1 MILGRDT
8 LRAGLAMLL
17 QGCLFLAA
25 VRVEAATPT
34 AQGPVDRPNILWLVS
49 EDNDT
54 FLGCYGDPLAHT
66 PTLDRLASQGVLF
79 ERCFAQPVCAPSR
92 FTLITGMYSV
102 TCGPAEHMRAQGK
115 MPSWLKGFPAYLRKA
130 GYYTSNNA
138 KTDYNSHINMKEAWD
153 ASNRDAHWRKR
164 PDPKQ
169 PFFSVFNHE
178 VTHESCLFPVEE
190 SKLDFPPLDPAR
202 VRIPPYQPDTPEMR
216 ADWARYYNHMTLI
229 DGQIAAKL
237 KQLEVD
243 GLADNTIVFYYS
255 DNGGVLPR
263 SKRFLQRSG
272 THVPLI
278 VYFPPKWRHLAP
290 AAPGSRIKEPVGF
303 VDFAPT
309 ILSLAG
315 VDIPDYM
322 MGHAFAGQAR
332 GRPNEYSFC
341 SRDRMDERYDM
352 MRSVMNY
359 RYLYIHNYRPELPY
373 VQRLTYQFQARGYQS
388 WAREAAAGH
397 LTPATAQ
404 FWGEKPTEELYDL
417 EADPDNVR
425 NLATNPDHLGA
436 LKQMRAE
443 LRRRVL
449 EIKDNG
455 FIPEGSPFEGY
466 DVSRAPGAV
475 PFERVVDLAN
485 VASERKAENLPRLM
499 AALEDPSEAIR
510 WWGVLGC
517 VMLRD
522 QAAADQPGHETR
534 KGASSPQPSP
544 PEEERGTNRVGG
556 FGVTSNRRGLFG
568 SPAEAALRKR
578 LEDPSGAVQS
588 AAAEALAH
596 LGHPELALP
605 VLERWITTTSGTFY
619 TVHAA
624 NVLIRMGETGR
635 PLLPVMKRMCTATQ
649 DAAINTAPYYLNR
662 LLERN
667 IALLEGREPALVY
680 PKFEGGN

>member
-1 MILGRDT
+1 MVRLSHVKLHFVIATKLH
-8 LRAGLAMLL
+8 LL
-17 QGCLFLAA
+17 VAA
-25 VRVEAATPT
+25 VVGSIGFAAP
-34 AQGPVDRPNILWLVS
+34 AAESVGDRPNILWLVS
-49 EDNDT
+49 EDNGT
-54 FLGCYGDPLAHT
+54 FLGCYGDALAHT
-66 PTLDRLASQGVLF
+66 PTLDHLASQGVLF

-115 MPSWLKGFPAYLRKA
+115 IPSWLKGFPAYLRKA

-138 KTDYNSHINMKEAWD
+138 KTDYNALINMKEAWD
-153 ASNRDAHWRKR
+153 ESGRNAHWRKR
-164 PDPKQ
+164 PEPMQ

-190 SKLDFPPLDPAR
+190 SKLDFPPMDPTR

-216 ADWARYYNHMTLI
+216 ADWARYYNHMTLM
-229 DGQIAAKL
+229 DEQIAAKL
-237 KQLEVD
+237 KQLEQD
-243 GLADNTIVFYYS
+243 GLAEDTIVFYYS

-290 AAPGSRIKEPVGF
+290 AAPGARIKDPVGF

-309 ILSLAG
+309 VLSLAG
-315 VDIPDYM
+315 ARIPDYM
-322 MGHAFAGQAR
+322 MGHAFAGPAKGQ
-332 GRPNEYSFC
+332 PNEYAFC
-341 SRDRMDERYDM
+341 TRDRMDERYDM
-352 MRSVMNY
+352 MRSLVNY
-359 RYLYIHNYRPELPY
+359 RYLYIHNYRPELSY

-425 NLATNPDHLGA
+425 NLVNDPAAHEA
-436 LKQMRAE
+436 LEQMRAE

-455 FIPEGSPFEGY
+455 FIPEGSPLEGY
-466 DVSRAPGAV
+466 DASRVPGAV

-485 VASERKAENLPRLM
+485 LASERKAENLPKLT
-499 AALEDPSEAIR
+499 AALEDPNEAVR
-510 WWGVLGC
+510 WWGALGC
-517 VMLRD
+517 GMLRD
-522 QAAADQPGHETR
+522 EAA
-534 KGASSPQPSP
+534 PS
-544 PEEERGTNRVGG
+544 
-556 FGVTSNRRGLFG
+556 
-568 SPAEAALRKR
+568 EAALRKR

-596 LGHPELALP
+596 LGHADLALP
-605 VLERWITTTSGTFY
+605 VLERWITNTSGTFY

-624 NVLIRMGETGR
+624 NVLIRLGETGR
-635 PLLPVMKRMCTATQ
+635 PLLPVMKKMCAATQ

-680 PKFEGGN
+680 PKFESGK

>member
-1 MILGRDT
+1 MPRLTDGSMLNAMRLESSTSAIV
-8 LRAGLAMLL
+8 RAGILRTSLVMLL

-25 VRVEAATPT
+25 LRGEAATPGSQT
-34 AQGPVDRPNILWLVS
+34 PEESTVLQTGMSALRPNILWLVS
-49 EDNDT
+49 EDNGT

-92 FTLITGMYSV
+92 FTLITGIYSV

-115 MPSWLKGFPAYLRKA
+115 IPSWLKGFPAYLRKA

-138 KTDYNSHINMKEAWD
+138 KTDYNSPINMKEAWD
-153 ASNRDAHWRKR
+153 ASNREAHWRKR

-178 VTHESCLFPVEE
+178 VTHESCLFPAAE
-190 SKLDFPPLDPAR
+190 SKLHFPPLDPAR

-216 ADWARYYNHMTLI
+216 ADWARYYNHMTLM

-290 AAPGSRIKEPVGF
+290 AAPGSRIKDPVGF

-309 ILSLAG
+309 SLSLAG
-315 VDIPDYM
+315 VDVPDYM
-322 MGHAFAGQAR
+322 TGHAFAGLAR
-332 GRPNEYSFC
+332 GRTNEYAFC

-352 MRSVMNY
+352 MRSLMNY

-425 NLATNPDHLGA
+425 NLVNDPAAREA
-436 LKQMRAE
+436 LEQMRAG
-443 LRRRVL
+443 LKRWVL

-455 FIPEGSPFEGY
+455 FIPEGSPIEGY
-466 DVSRAPGAV
+466 DASRVPGAV

-485 VASERKAENLPRLM
+485 LASERKAENLPRLV
-499 AALEDPSEAIR
+499 AALDDPNEAIR
-510 WWGVLGC
+510 WWGALGC
-517 VMLRD
+517 AMLRN
-522 QAAADQPGHETR
+522 Q
-534 KGASSPQPSP
+534 S
-544 PEEERGTNRVGG
+544 GT
-556 FGVTSNRRGLFG
+556 
-568 SPAEAALRKR
+568 AEAALRKR

-596 LGHPELALP
+596 LGHPDLAPP
-605 VLERWITTTSGTFY
+605 VLERWITNTSGTFY

-624 NVLIRMGETGR
+624 NVLIRLGEAGR
-635 PLLPVMKRMCTATQ
+635 PLLPVMKQMCAATQ
-649 DAAINTAPYYLNR
+649 DAASNTAPYYLNR

-680 PKFEGGN
+680 PKFVTGR